1 MRSKMMVQGAA
12 IAAIYAV
19 LTLLLMPISYGVM
32 QVRVAEALCIL
43 PAFTPAAV
51 PGLFVGCFIANVL
64 GPNGIV
70 DTILGSL
77 ATLMSA
83 CLTYRLRKNIAI
95 ALLPPVLINGIVI
108 GAMLYYVYTV
118 PLPLWS
124 CMLWVGLGE
133 GLACYGLGLPLYKYL
148 GKEWLKAYAPKKS
161 QK

>member
-1 MRSKMMVQGAA
+1 MKSKMMVQGAV

-43 PAFTPAAV
+43 PVFTPAAV

-70 DTILGSL
+70 DTVLGSL
-77 ATLMSA
+77 ATLGGA
-83 CLTYRLRKNIAI
+83 FLTYKLRSRFGL
-95 ALLPPVLINGIVI
+95 ALLPPVIINGLVI
-108 GAMLYYVYTV
+108 GTMLFYVYVV

-124 CMLWVGLGE
+124 CILWVALGE
-133 GLACYGLGLPLYKYL
+133 ALACYGLGLPLYSYL
-148 GKEWLKAYAPKKS
+148 KQRKIFH
-161 QK
+161 